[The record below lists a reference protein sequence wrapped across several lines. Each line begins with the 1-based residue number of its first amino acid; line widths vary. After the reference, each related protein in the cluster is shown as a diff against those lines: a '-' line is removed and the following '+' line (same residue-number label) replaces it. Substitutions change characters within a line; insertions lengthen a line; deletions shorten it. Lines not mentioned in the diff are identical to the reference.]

1 MYTEGLKMAEDA
13 RDLFERLIAD
23 DPASPP
29 VSPSAKSERSFA
41 SCKSPVK
48 TAPAWKMGYTN
59 TAHELK
65 PKFRGGAV

>member
-1 MYTEGLKMAEDA
+1 MAEDA

-29 VSPSAKSERSFA
+29 VSPSTKSERSAF
-41 SCKSPVK
+41 SMKSPVK